1 MSEPRSLS
9 MRPASSSM
17 GLQKSRTHRVRPLDP
32 DPPAMHEPRLMRSL
46 HRTRTDDPFLTMEV
60 VIRHPA
66 VAVAAIARVDAG
78 PRHGGR
84 FADPSLRSTRSLEG
98 PIGPRMDPPEWRV
111 PRSRSLR
118 ILEAAFVLGVPEAAR
133 APELDRWE
141 VRPLLATRHVR
152 SDSPPCPARRC
163 RCSSA
168 GCRSRPRP
176 CRWTAHD
183 FIRRAGPAPLGATA
197 CAVLAVLAV
206 RVDRADGCAQSARRM
221 RLEPSRGGDSARTDE
236 ATWRGYGGVDICLMA
251 LFQGASG
258 PAVARRPWRARGLQM

>member
-1 MSEPRSLS
+1 MAGGSPTRRCVPPVRWRDPSG
-9 MRPASSSM
+9 PGWTHPNGAFPGVDPCASSRQPSSL
-17 GLQKSRTHRVRPLDP
+17 GCRRLHVR
-32 DPPAMHEPRLMRSL
+32 RK
-46 HRTRTDDPFLTMEV
+46 
-60 VIRHPA
+60 
-66 VAVAAIARVDAG
+66 
-78 PRHGGR
+78 
-84 FADPSLRSTRSLEG
+84 
-98 PIGPRMDPPEWRV
+98 
-111 PRSRSLR
+111 
-118 ILEAAFVLGVPEAAR
+118 
-133 APELDRWE
+133 LDRWE